1 MAKTYEEQE
10 QLRQTQLQNALNGQ
24 NQAAPTYAGTYENQ
38 LADIYDKIQN
48 RQPFQ
53 YDVNAD
59 PLYQQYK
66 DQYVQGGKLAMKDTM
81 GQAAALTG
89 GYGSSYGQQVGQQS
103 YNAYLQDLTAKIP
116 ELYNMAYGMY
126 QDKGNELQNQY
137 SMLGQM
143 RDTEYNQYRDQLSDY
158 NYNQELAR
166 QLEESEYGRQQTAFS
181 NLVALIQ
188 ASGYS
193 PTDDEL
199 TAAGMTREA
208 ANALVMNYMM
218 ANGLIKSGGGRSGGG
233 RGGSGGGGAGS
244 DSAEDILGN
253 YSWSAMMDAVKNG
266 ATFADIS
273 RAIMSETGLS
283 ADQQRMLQQRA
294 SDVVTGNL
302 PSVQAQNGR
311 NAAIAAAQAYN
322 QANPGSAAGT
332 TTGAAKTGTA
342 TNKATST
349 ASSVDK
355 NKKRTTTTSTS
366 SGGKPGL
373 PALKVNTR

>member
-233 RGGSGGGGAGS
+233 RGGSSGGGAGS

-302 PSVQAQNGR
+302 PSVQAENGR
-311 NAAIAAAQAYN
+311 NAAIAASQAYN

-332 TTGAAKTGTA
+332 TTGAAKTGKA

-349 ASSVDK
+349 ASSADK
-355 NKKRTTTTSTS
+355 NKKRTTTTST